1 MTPLL
6 DRARVRALVTG
17 EALGQVASQT
27 LENLATIDRVASR
40 PVLRPLIGY
49 DKREVVDEARRLGL
63 PRAALSDED
72 DCCRVYAPVAA
83 AIRSD
88 EAACAAVEAE
98 VPLEALIEAA
108 MQAAE
113 RVIVPPDWAD
123 D

>member
-1 MTPLL
+1 M
-6 DRARVRALVTG
+6 
-17 EALGQVASQT
+17 
-27 LENLATIDRVASR
+27 ASR